1 MHTAIAASVKAARAA
16 ANQGRGRPARWD
28 GLALTRRQAR
38 ARDPAFVLALT
49 GRDPFFGE
57 RSPLR
62 DAIAGAQE
70 LNVMLAHPAGAGLR
84 RRVAT
89 QARPTPL
96 SSLQEEIGVCLEHLA
111 DRRNRG
117 GRVALKFYE
126 QEPFWKVI
134 VLGDRLWV
142 RDCHAAPGPWPEREY
157 EFGGQPAVQ
166 AAHTPFFMHFLD
178 RWNDS
183 RSPEYDFDTGLLVYR
198 DAATGSVVRRATLAL
213 PVREDAR
220 LAPLRRRSAP

>member
-1 MHTAIAASVKAARAA
+1 M
-16 ANQGRGRPARWD
+16 
-28 GLALTRRQAR
+28 
-38 ARDPAFVLALT
+38 
-49 GRDPFFGE
+49 
-57 RSPLR
+57 R

-89 QARPTPL
+89 QARPKPL
-96 SSLQEEIGVCLEHLA
+96 SSLQEEIGVSLAYLA
-111 DRRNRG
+111 DWRSRG

-134 VLGDRLWV
+134 VVGERLWV

-157 EFGGQPAVQ
+157 EFGGRPVAQ

-198 DAATGSVVRRATLAL
+198 DAATGNVVRRAPLAL
-213 PVREDAR
+213 PDREVTR